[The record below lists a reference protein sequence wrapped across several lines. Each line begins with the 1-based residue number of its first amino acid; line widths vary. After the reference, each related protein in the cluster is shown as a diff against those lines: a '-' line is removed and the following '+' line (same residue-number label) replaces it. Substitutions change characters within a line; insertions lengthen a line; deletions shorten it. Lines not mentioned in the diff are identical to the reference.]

1 MILLLTIFRVAFKAL
16 GRNKMRS
23 ILTMLG
29 IIIGVGA
36 VIAMVSIGQG
46 AQQTIAQQI
55 ANMGSNMLFVM
66 PGAWNSGGVRMGL
79 GTTSHLTVEDCQ
91 AIERECPA
99 VRYASPTVRTNCSV
113 VNGNQNWYPSA
124 GVQGYDTHFS
134 QIRLW
139 DVDKGTFFT
148 EQDVA
153 TAQRVCVLG
162 KTVADSLFPGTDPI
176 GQEVRMRNM
185 PWRVIGVLKS
195 KGQSGMGQDQDDL
208 VVAPYTTVQKKM
220 LGITFINGI
229 MVSAI
234 SQIASSTAETEMNDL
249 LRQRH
254 HIVRSEDDDFQVRN
268 LADMAEL
275 ANSSNQ
281 VMTLLLASIAFVSL
295 VVGGIGVMNIMLVSV
310 TERTRE
316 IGIRMA
322 VGATGGDVQ
331 FQFLTEAVVLAI
343 FGGLLGIAMGGVASK
358 LISDSLGWPTLIS
371 TTAIGAAFSF
381 AAVIGIAAGWYPAIK
396 ASRLDPIEALRYE

>member
-36 VIAMVSIGQG
+36 VIAMVSVGQG
-46 AQQTIAQQI
+46 AQQTISQQI
-55 ANMGSNMLFVM
+55 ASAGSNMLFVT
-66 PGAWNSGGVRMGL
+66 PGALNSGGVRMGQ
-79 GTTSHLTVEDCQ
+79 GTTSHLLVEDCQ

-99 VRYASPTVRTNCSV
+99 VKYASPLVRTSCSIV
-113 VNGNQNWYPSA
+113 YGNQNWLTN
-124 GVQGYDTHFS
+124 VQGYDTHFS
-134 QIRLW
+134 QIKLW

-148 EQDVA
+148 DQDVL

-162 KTVADSLFPGTDPI
+162 KTVADNLFAGADPV
-176 GQEVRMRNM
+176 GQEIRMRNM
-185 PWRVIGVLKS
+185 PWRVIGVLKA
-195 KGQSGMGQDQDDL
+195 KGQSGQGQDQDDTII
-208 VVAPYTTVQKKM
+208 APYTTVQKKM
-220 LGITFINGI
+220 LGITFINSI
-229 MVSAI
+229 MVSAV
-234 SQIASSTAETEMNDL
+234 SQEASSTAQAEITDL

-254 HIVRSEDDDFQVRN
+254 RIARSEDDDFQVRN

-275 ANSSNQ
+275 ANNSNQ

-295 VVGGIGVMNIMLVSV
+295 IVGGIGVMNIMLVSV

-331 FQFLTEAVVLAI
+331 FQFLTEAVVLAV
-343 FGGLLGIAMGGVASK
+343 FGGLLGVIIGSLASK
-358 LISDSLGWPTLIS
+358 LISNALGWPTLVS
-371 TTAIGAAFSF
+371 TTAIGVAFTF
-381 AAVIGIAAGWYPAIK
+381 AAVIGIAAGWYPALK

>member
-1 MILLLTIFRVAFKAL
+1 MILIFTILRVAFKAL
-16 GRNKMRS
+16 SRNKMRS

-29 IIIGVGA
+29 IIIGVAA

-46 AQQTIAQQI
+46 AQKTISEQI
-55 ANMGSNMLFVM
+55 ATMGSNMLFVQ

-79 GTTSHLTVEDCQ
+79 GTTSHLTVEDSQ

-99 VRYASPTVRTNCSV
+99 VKYVSPMVRSSCSAV
-113 VNGNQNWYPSA
+113 FGNQNWFTN
-124 GVQGYDTHFS
+124 VQGYNTCFS
-134 QIRLW
+134 DIRLW
-139 DVDKGTFFT
+139 EVENGTFFT
-148 EQDVA
+148 DQDVSA
-153 TAQRVCVLG
+153 AQRVCVLG
-162 KTVADSLFPGTDPI
+162 KTVADNLFPGMDPV
-176 GQEVRMRNM
+176 GQEIRMRNM

-195 KGQSGMGQDQDDL
+195 KGQSGVGQDQDDL

-220 LGITFINGI
+220 LGITYINSI

-234 SQIASSTAETEMNDL
+234 SEQASNTALDEITEL

-254 HIVRSEDDDFQVRN
+254 HIARSQDDDFQVRN

-275 ANSSNQ
+275 ANNSNQ

-322 VGATGGDVQ
+322 VGGTGGDIQ
-331 FQFLTEAVVLAI
+331 FQFLTEAVVLAVI
-343 FGGLLGIAMGGVASK
+343 GGILGIGVGIATSK
-358 LISDSLGWPTLIS
+358 IISDSLGWPTLVS
-371 TTAIGAAFSF
+371 TAAIGAAFTF
-381 AAVIGIAAGWYPAIK
+381 AAGIGISAGWYPALK

>member
-29 IIIGVGA
+29 IIIGVAA
-36 VIAMVSIGQG
+36 VIAMVSVGQG
-46 AQQTIAQQI
+46 AQQTISQQI
-55 ANMGSNMLFVM
+55 ASAGSNMLFVM

-79 GTTSHLTVEDCQ
+79 GTTSHLQVDDCL

-99 VRYASPTVRTNCSV
+99 VKYASPLVNSSCSV
-113 VNGNQNWYPSA
+113 VYGNQNWFTRI
-124 GVQGYDTHFS
+124 QGYDTHFS
-134 QIRLW
+134 EIRLW
-139 DVDKGTFFT
+139 DVDKGTFYT
-148 EQDVA
+148 EQDVT
-153 TAQRVCVLG
+153 TAQRVCVIG
-162 KTVADSLFPGTDPI
+162 KTVADNLFAGADPV

-195 KGQSGMGQDQDDL
+195 KGQSGVGQDQDD
-208 VVAPYTTVQKKM
+208 VVIAPYTTVQKKM
-220 LGITFINGI
+220 LGITFINSI

-234 SQIASSTAETEMNDL
+234 SQEASSTAQTEIEDL

-254 HIVRSEDDDFQVRN
+254 HIARSEDDDFQVRN

-275 ANSSNQ
+275 ANNSNQ

-295 VVGGIGVMNIMLVSV
+295 IVGGIGVMNIMLVSV

-343 FGGLLGIAMGGVASK
+343 FGGVLGIIIGTVTSK
-358 LISDSLGWPTLIS
+358 VISDSLGWPTLVS
-371 TTAIGAAFSF
+371 TTAIGAAFTF
-381 AAVIGIAAGWYPAIK
+381 AAAIGIAAGWYPALK

>member
-46 AQQTIAQQI
+46 AQQTISSAI
-55 ANMGSNMLFVM
+55 ASQGSNMIMVM

-79 GTTSHLTVEDCQ
+79 GTTSHLTVEDAQ
-91 AIERECPA
+91 AIEKECPA
-99 VRYASPTVRTNCSV
+99 VKYASPSVRTTCSI
-113 VNGNQNWYPSA
+113 VNGNQNWFSN
-124 GVQGYDTHFS
+124 VQGYDVHFP

-139 DVDKGTFFT
+139 EVENGTFYT
-148 EQDVA
+148 DQDVI
-153 TAQRVCVLG
+153 TSQRVCILG
-162 KTVADSLFPGTDPI
+162 KTVSDNLFPGLDPV
-176 GQEVRMRNM
+176 GQEIRMRNM

-195 KGQSGMGQDQDDL
+195 KGQSGFGQDQDDL
-208 VVAPYTTVQKKM
+208 VIAPYTTVQKKM
-220 LGITFINGI
+220 LGYTFINGI
-229 MVSAI
+229 VVSAI
-234 SQIASSTAETEMNDL
+234 SETATSTAQDEITDL

-254 HIVRSEDDDFQVRN
+254 HIARSEDDDFQVRN
-268 LADMAEL
+268 LSDIAEL

-295 VVGGIGVMNIMLVSV
+295 IVGGIGVMNIMLVSV

-343 FGGLLGIAMGGVASK
+343 FGGVLGIIIGVVSSK
-358 LISDSLGWPTLIS
+358 VISNSLGWPTLIS

-381 AAVIGIAAGWYPAIK
+381 AALIGIAAGWYPALK